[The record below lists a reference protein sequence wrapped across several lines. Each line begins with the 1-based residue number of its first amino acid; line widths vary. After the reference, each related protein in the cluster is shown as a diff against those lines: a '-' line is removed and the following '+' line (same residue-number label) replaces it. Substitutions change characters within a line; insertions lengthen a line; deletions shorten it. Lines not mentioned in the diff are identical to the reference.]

1 MTLIFIADDIP
12 TKITML
18 PPLSLLL
25 HARGKLFQRV
35 ELVFLLFIY
44 FFLSF
49 SAVPHLVN
57 NISGGRYGG

>member
-25 HARGKLFQRV
+25 HARGKLFSACGV
-35 ELVFLLFIY
+35 S
-44 FFLSF
+44 LSF
-49 SAVPHLVN
+49 IHLIFSLFFRSAA
-57 NISGGRYGG
+57 SGEQYKRW